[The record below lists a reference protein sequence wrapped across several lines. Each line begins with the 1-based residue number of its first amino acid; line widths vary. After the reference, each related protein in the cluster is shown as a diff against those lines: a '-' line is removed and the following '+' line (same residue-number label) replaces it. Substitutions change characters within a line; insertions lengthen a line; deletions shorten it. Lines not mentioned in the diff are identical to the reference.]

1 MADKIESRERYDVA
15 VVGAG
20 MAGIVAA
27 RDLSARGH
35 SVILLEARDRV
46 GGRTYMDKAF
56 DGGIDLELGG
66 AYVHWTQAHMWHEL
80 ERHGITIT
88 PPLDAPD
95 KTYWFADGKIHS
107 GTRAEHDAIAGPILA
122 RFFADARSRFPL
134 PFNVNA
140 LDNSD
145 IEKQSLE
152 DRIRSLNLSDYERD
166 VLDGALSGVVHSFKE
181 QGLAQLLQAVAV
193 YFGDKNAWFETAGF
207 WGIEG
212 GTKRL
217 IHAILAES
225 KAELQLSTPIHKIV
239 DDGSGVTITT
249 RGGKEVRARWAV
261 VAMPLN
267 TLEDVKIIPELPKPI
282 RTMISQKNPVM
293 GGKIWIRVKGEIEPF
308 GALAPVGKFP
318 INAFRTE
325 FYYKGDTV
333 IMGICSDA
341 AAIQSED
348 KTAVQTAL
356 RKFIPEIEVVD
367 TACHNWVG
375 DEFSQGAWMMHRP
388 GHFTGAA
395 SQMRQLHGRICFA
408 GADISAIE
416 PGSIEGAMESG
427 ARAARDVA
435 ARLGCGG

>member
-1 MADKIESRERYDVA
+1 MASGIESQQNCDVA

-27 RDLSARGH
+27 RDLSVRGH

-56 DGGIDLELGG
+56 DGDIDLELGG
-66 AYVHWTQAHMWHEL
+66 AYVHWTQAHVWHEL

-88 PPLDAPD
+88 PPLLAD
-95 KTYWFADGKIHS
+95 KMYWLADGKIHS
-107 GTRAEHDAIAGPILA
+107 GTQGEHDAIAGPILA

-134 PFNVNA
+134 PFDIHVV
-140 LDNSD
+140 DNSD

-152 DRIRSLNLSDYERD
+152 DRICSLTLSAYERD

-207 WGIEG
+207 WSIKG

-217 IHAILAES
+217 IDAILAES
-225 KAELQLSTPIHKIV
+225 KAEVQLSTPVSTIV

-249 RGGKEVRARWAV
+249 RGGKRIRAHCAV
-261 VAMPLN
+261 VALPLN
-267 TLEDVKIIPELPKPI
+267 TLEDIKVTPELSRPI

-293 GGKIWIRVKGEIEPF
+293 GGKIWIRIKGEIEPF
-308 GALAPVGKFP
+308 GALAPIGKFP

-333 IMGICSDA
+333 IMGICSVA
-341 AAIQSED
+341 SAIQPED
-348 KTAVQTAL
+348 KTAVQAAL
-356 RKFIPEIEVVD
+356 RQFIPDVEVVD
-367 TACHNWVG
+367 TACHSWVG
-375 DEFSQGAWMMHRP
+375 DEFSKGAWMMHRP

-395 SQMRQLHGRICFA
+395 SQLRQTQGRICFA
-408 GADISAIE
+408 GSDISSIE

-435 ARLGCGG
+435 AGLVCGW